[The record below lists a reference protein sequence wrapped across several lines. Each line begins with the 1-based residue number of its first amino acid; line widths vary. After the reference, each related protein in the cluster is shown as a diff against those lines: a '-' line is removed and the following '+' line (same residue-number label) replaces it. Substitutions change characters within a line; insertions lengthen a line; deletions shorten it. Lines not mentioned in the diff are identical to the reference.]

1 MNLIAP
7 FLRIQNQIKVFHW
20 QTESYAQHKAFDKTY
35 KDFSDLVDQFV
46 EVYMGKYGRSRAKL
60 AYNIELQNLGEDFL
74 SIIDSYIQY
83 LINLNNDLDSVEDS
97 DLLNIRDEMLAVFNR
112 LKYLLMLN

>member
-20 QTESYAQHKAFDKTY
+20 QTESYAQHKVFDKTY
-35 KDFSDLVDQFV
+35 KHFSDLVDEFV
-46 EVYMGKYGRSRAKL
+46 EVYMGKYGRSRAKF
-60 AYNIELQNLGEDFL
+60 AYNIELQNLDDNFL

-83 LINLNNDLDSVEDS
+83 LIGLNAELDSVKDS
-97 DLLNIRDEMLAVFNR
+97 DLLNIRDEMLAVFDR
-112 LKYLLMLN
+112 LKYLLTLN